1 LSKIIV
7 IGSVQHSGTHFIRRA
22 IGGTCAKLTVK
33 NDVRPRDKRK
43 EFQMVHAHFDERT
56 DALHHWASGNKVI
69 IPLRHPAAVA
79 VSWKKRPD
87 HRKRTPTFLDQWKR
101 MDEFD
106 AFFFPLDENNL
117 TSMPFDE
124 LEEYLGRSVSRSSKT
139 AGSIGDYKEKKN
151 LQAMRDFLQEDWAL
165 VEEALQTHIG
175 WKFYGNDYPVRGL

>member
-1 LSKIIV
+1 
-7 IGSVQHSGTHFIRRA
+7 
-22 IGGTCAKLTVK
+22 
-33 NDVRPRDKRK
+33 
-43 EFQMVHAHFDERT
+43 
-56 DALHHWASGNKVI
+56 
-69 IPLRHPAAVA
+69 
-79 VSWKKRPD
+79 
-87 HRKRTPTFLDQWKR
+87 